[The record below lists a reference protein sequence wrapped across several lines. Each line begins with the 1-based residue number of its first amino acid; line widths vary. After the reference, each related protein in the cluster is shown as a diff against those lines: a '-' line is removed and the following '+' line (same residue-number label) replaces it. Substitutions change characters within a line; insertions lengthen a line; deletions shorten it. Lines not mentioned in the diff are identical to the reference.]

1 MHRVAASVFF
11 LPLLVYAQ
19 APKAVFEAA
28 SIKPSDPSTP
38 GYSWNTYPGRLA
50 AQNLSLK
57 NLIML
62 AWDVKSYQIAGGPK
76 WLDGDRFDI
85 TAKMDESEANATRG
99 KGADARI
106 RMALQ
111 ALLADRFQLRIHAD
125 SRPLS
130 AYSLVVA
137 KSGFRLKP
145 VEKVHGSSNSWGRG
159 QLTAKESSIAEFA
172 SALSNQMDRPVV
184 DHTGIDVVYEFTLK
198 WSPGDDPDSTASDAE
213 ASLFTVIQETL
224 GLKLEGKKVPVPMI
238 AVDRRKSPTRTDP
251 RRNLSESQG

>member
-1 MHRVAASVFF
+1 MHRAAASVLFA
-11 LPLLVYAQ
+11 PLLVFAQ
-19 APKAVFEAA
+19 SPKAVFEAA
-28 SIKPSDPSTP
+28 SIKPSAPNTP
-38 GYSWNTYPGRLA
+38 GYSWRSDPGRLTV
-50 AQNLSLK
+50 QNMSLK

-111 ALLADRFQLRIHAD
+111 ALLAERFQLRIHSD
-125 SRPLS
+125 SKPIS

-137 KSGFRLKP
+137 KNGFKLKP
-145 VEKVHGSSNSWGRG
+145 MEKVHGSSNSWGRG
-159 QLTAKESSIAEFA
+159 QLTAKESSIVEFA
-172 SALSNQMDRPVV
+172 SALSSQMDRPVV
-184 DHTGIDVVYEFTLK
+184 DRTGIDGVYDFTLK
-198 WSPGDDPDSTASDAE
+198 WSPSDDPDATDSAAG
-213 ASLFTVIQETL
+213 ASLFTTIQETL

-238 AVDRRKSPTRTDP
+238 AVDSAEKPGA
-251 RRNLSESQG
+251 N